1 MLIVLQAIVK
11 FPAGTANRWTKIA
24 EFVGRSSNDCI
35 QMERQMKTSITT
47 ANHSNL
53 NSSSWTGE
61 TATNKPKRT
70 VNISEEPT
78 TRFESEEAAWSQEQ
92 QKCLENALKE
102 IPKDAANRWDLI
114 AEKVPNKTKV
124 TLSLYYSTLFV
135 SLYTLISIRFKD
147 DCILRYKQL
156 CASIKNKK

>member
-1 MLIVLQAIVK
+1 
-11 FPAGTANRWTKIA
+11 
-24 EFVGRSSNDCI
+24 
-35 QMERQMKTSITT
+35 MKTSITT

-78 TRFESEEAAWSQEQ
+78 TRFESEETTWSQEQ

-114 AEKVPNKTKV
+114 AEQVPNKTKV
-124 TLSLYYSTLFV
+124 TLYSNPLF
-135 SLYTLISIRFKD
+135 SFLYTLISTRFKD

-156 CASIKNKK
+156 CASIKNKKWPVIFAIIYSSQYRKYIFIYIFVIVYVLLFLFCYDLN